1 MAQMRVKDQDLI
13 IEQVVEKIEATELDK
28 FKARED
34 VQSIQSVLDTRIDII
49 QQLWYTYKQYE
60 QNIKD
65 DIKELVELVDNFQQV
80 NSLKESNHYANSTGF
95 RLRKVSNYGSPEVP
109 EYEINWKLP
118 HSQQRE
124 LETKLRLQTISG
136 DFDVYKLIEELT
148 SEFSS

>member
-13 IEQVVEKIEATELDK
+13 VEQVVSKIEATELDK

-34 VQSIQSVLDTRIDII
+34 VQAIQSVLDTRIDAI
-49 QQLWYTYKQYE
+49 QQLYYTYKQYE

-65 DIKELVELVDNFQQV
+65 DIKELVELVDDFQEV
-80 NSLKESNHYANSTGF
+80 NGLKESNHYANSTGF
-95 RLRKVSNYGSPEVP
+95 RLSNVSLYGIPDVP
-109 EYEINWKLP
+109 EYKIDWKLP
-118 HSQQRE
+118 TNTKRE
-124 LETKLRLQTISG
+124 LAVKLRMQTMGG

>member
-13 IEQVVEKIEATELDK
+13 VEQVVAKIEATELDK
-28 FKARED
+28 FQARED
-34 VQSIQSVLDTRIDII
+34 VKAIRDVIDTRIDMI
-49 QQLWYTYKQYE
+49 QQLYYTYKTYE

-65 DIKELVELVDNFQQV
+65 DIKELIELVDDFQEV
-80 NSLKESNHYANSTGF
+80 NGLKESNHYANSTGF

-109 EYEINWKLP
+109 EYEINWKMP
-118 HSQQRE
+118 IPQKRE
-124 LETKLRLQTISG
+124 LSTKLRLQTMSG

>member
-13 IEQVVEKIEATELDK
+13 VEQVVAKIEATELDK

-34 VQSIQSVLDTRIDII
+34 VQSIQSVIDTRIDLI
-49 QQLWYTYKQYE
+49 QQLYYTFKQYE

-65 DIKELVELVDNFQQV
+65 DIKELVELVDDFQEV
-80 NSLKESNHYANSTGF
+80 NGLKESNHYANSTGF

-109 EYEINWKLP
+109 EYEIDWKLP
-118 HSQQRE
+118 KSQQRE
-124 LETKLRLQTISG
+124 LETKLRLQTMSG
-136 DFDVYKLIEELT
+136 DFDVYKLIDELT

>member
-13 IEQVVEKIEATELDK
+13 VEQVVAKIEANELDK

-34 VQSIQSVLDTRIDII
+34 VQSIQSVIDTRIDMI
-49 QQLWYTYKQYE
+49 QQLYYTFKQYE

-65 DIKELVELVDNFQQV
+65 DIKELVELVDDFQEV
-80 NSLKESNHYANSTGF
+80 NGLKESNHYANSTGF

-109 EYEINWKLP
+109 EYEIDWKLP
-118 HSQQRE
+118 KSQQRE
-124 LETKLRLQTISG
+124 LETKLRLQTMSG

>member
-13 IEQVVEKIEATELDK
+13 VEQVVEKIEATELDK

-34 VQSIQSVLDTRIDII
+34 VQSIQSVIDTRIDLI
-49 QQLWYTYKQYE
+49 QQLYYTFKQYE

-65 DIKELVELVDNFQQV
+65 DIKELVELVDDFQEV
-80 NSLKESNHYANSTGF
+80 NGFKESNHYANSTGF
-95 RLRKVSNYGSPEVP
+95 RLSNVSMYGSPDVP
-109 EYEINWKLP
+109 EYKIDWKLP
-118 HSQQRE
+118 TNTKRE
-124 LETKLRLQTISG
+124 LAVKLRMQTMGG

>member
-13 IEQVVEKIEATELDK
+13 VEQVVAKIEATELDK

-34 VQSIQSVLDTRIDII
+34 VQSIQSVIDTRIDLI

-65 DIKELVELVDNFQQV
+65 DIKELVELVDDFQEV
-80 NSLKESNHYANSTGF
+80 NGLKESNHYANSTGF
-95 RLRKVSNYGSPEVP
+95 RLRKVNNYGSPEVP

-118 HSQQRE
+118 HKTKQE
-124 LETKLRLQTISG
+124 LTTKLRLQTMSG
-136 DFDVYKLIEELT
+136 DFDVYKLIDELT

>member
-13 IEQVVEKIEATELDK
+13 VEQVVAKIEATELDK

-34 VQSIQSVLDTRIDII
+34 VVGIQSVLDTRIDMI
-49 QQLWYTYKQYE
+49 QQLYYTYKQYE

-65 DIKELVELVDNFQQV
+65 DIKELVEIVDAFQEV
-80 NSLKESNHYANSTGF
+80 NNLKESNHYANSTGF

-109 EYEINWKLP
+109 EYEIDWKLP
-118 HSQQRE
+118 KSQQRE
-124 LETKLRLQTISG
+124 LETKLRLQTMSG

>member
-13 IEQVVEKIEATELDK
+13 VEQVVAKIEATELDK
-28 FKARED
+28 FQARED
-34 VQSIQSVLDTRIDII
+34 VKAIRDVIDTRIDLI

-65 DIKELVELVDNFQQV
+65 DIKELIELVDDFQEV
-80 NSLKESNHYANSTGF
+80 NGLKESNHYANSTGF

-109 EYEINWKLP
+109 EYEVDWKLP
-118 HSQQRE
+118 KSQQRE
-124 LETKLRLQTISG
+124 LETKLRLQTMSG
-136 DFDVYKLIEELT
+136 DFDVYKLIDELT

>member
-13 IEQVVEKIEATELDK
+13 VEQVVEKIEATELDK

-34 VQSIQSVLDTRIDII
+34 VQSIQSVIDTRIDLI
-49 QQLWYTYKQYE
+49 QQLYYTFKQYE

-65 DIKELVELVDNFQQV
+65 DIKELVELVDDFQQV

-109 EYEINWKLP
+109 EYEIDWKLP
-118 HSQQRE
+118 KSQQRE
-124 LETKLRLQTISG
+124 LETKLRLQTMSG
-136 DFDVYKLIEELT
+136 DFDVYKLIDELT

>member
-13 IEQVVEKIEATELDK
+13 VEQVVAKIEATELDK
-28 FKARED
+28 FQARED
-34 VQSIQSVLDTRIDII
+34 VKAIRDVIDTRIDLI

-65 DIKELVELVDNFQQV
+65 DIKELIELVDDFQEV
-80 NSLKESNHYANSTGF
+80 NSLKESNHYANMTGF
-95 RLRKVSNYGSPEVP
+95 RLSNVSNYGSPDVP

-118 HSQQRE
+118 TNTQRE
-124 LETKLRLQTISG
+124 LAVKLRMQTMGG
-136 DFDVYKLIEELT
+136 DFDVYKLIDELT

>member
-13 IEQVVEKIEATELDK
+13 VEQVVEKIEATELDK

-34 VQSIQSVLDTRIDII
+34 VQSIQSVIDTRIDLI
-49 QQLWYTYKQYE
+49 QQLYYTFKQYE

-65 DIKELVELVDNFQQV
+65 DIKELVELVDDFQEV
-80 NSLKESNHYANSTGF
+80 NGLKESNHYANSTGF

-109 EYEINWKLP
+109 EYEIDWKLP
-118 HSQQRE
+118 KSQQRE
-124 LETKLRLQTISG
+124 LETKLRLQTMSG
-136 DFDVYKLIEELT
+136 DFDVYKLIDELT